1 MSKRVDEAMMHFTGG
16 LLCSQSILLAYGQQ
30 FGIDQNTAMRIA
42 RPFGG
47 GMSRTCEVCGA
58 VSGAIMVLGL
68 QEQEVGERTAK
79 ENVYS
84 LTQEF
89 CKRFKERNGS
99 VNCAQLLGCNLGT
112 TEGQEY
118 FRGNG
123 LIQNCKKYVR
133 DSAVILEELLD
144 NGQHS

>member
-1 MSKRVDEAMMHFTGG
+1 
-16 LLCSQSILLAYGQQ
+16 
-30 FGIDQNTAMRIA
+30 MRIA

-133 DSAVILEELLD
+133 DSAVILEELLG